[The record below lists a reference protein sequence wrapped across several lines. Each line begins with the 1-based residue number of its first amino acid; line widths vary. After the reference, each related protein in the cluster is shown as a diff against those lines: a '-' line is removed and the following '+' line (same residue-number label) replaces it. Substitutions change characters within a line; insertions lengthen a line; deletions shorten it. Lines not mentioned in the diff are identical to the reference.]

1 MSTRQCTLKS
11 IQRVLVHRRYYS
23 LWTRPHVFPTEKEKQ
38 LLPQLYDFSPRTIQ
52 DIITPSRIA
61 LLDLTL
67 SPYLPEFPPPTKL
80 SSSLSLYPGY
90 HFIFFPT
97 STSEKDT
104 LEDGYEKHF
113 APKHPYARRLWVS
126 GRLEFSGTGLA
137 VGQAA
142 SCGEEISGISAEK
155 DRWTTV
161 TIRRKMVT
169 SGGGHTPNNCVQ
181 ERRTLRYLRDT
192 SIRNKTVQV
201 LDKTD
206 VIRNWKDEK
215 LLVDHTF
222 TPTRT
227 LLTRFSFL
235 TYNFHR
241 IHLDKEYAYN
251 IEEWPDLVVHGNLSI
266 VFVLAAIRKYY
277 ESKGDDFRI
286 QNVKYMMLRPLFVDQ
301 PARLTITKM
310 TSSKKRAILWNQ
322 KEGGKAV
329 EVIIKH
335 NSM

>member
-1 MSTRQCTLKS
+1 MSTRPCTLKS
-11 IQRVLVHRRYYS
+11 IQRLLVHRRWYS
-23 LWTRPHVFPTEKEKQ
+23 PGNRSHAVLTDKEQQ
-38 LLPQLYDFSPRTIQ
+38 LASQLYDSSPRTIH
-52 DIITPSRIA
+52 DIVTPSRIA

-67 SPYLPEFPPPTKL
+67 SPYLPEFPPPLTL

-97 STSEKDT
+97 STSETDS

-126 GRLEFSGTGLA
+126 GRLELSGTGLV

-142 SCGEEISGISAEK
+142 TCREELLGISAEK

-161 TIRRKMVT
+161 TIGRKMCT
-169 SGGGHTPNNCVQ
+169 SGHAPKNYIEET
-181 ERRTLRYLRDT
+181 RTLRYLRDV
-192 SIRNKTVQV
+192 SIQNKPAQV
-201 LDKTD
+201 LEKGD
-206 VIRNWKDEK
+206 VMRNWKDET

-241 IHLDKEYAYN
+241 IHLDKEYTYN
-251 IEEWPDLVVHGNLSI
+251 IEEWPDLVVHGNLSV

-277 ESKGDDFRI
+277 ESKGNDFRI
-286 QNVKYMMLRPLFVDQ
+286 QNVKYIMLRPLFVNQ

-310 TSSKKRAILWNQ
+310 TKSRKRAILWNQ

-335 NSM
+335 NS